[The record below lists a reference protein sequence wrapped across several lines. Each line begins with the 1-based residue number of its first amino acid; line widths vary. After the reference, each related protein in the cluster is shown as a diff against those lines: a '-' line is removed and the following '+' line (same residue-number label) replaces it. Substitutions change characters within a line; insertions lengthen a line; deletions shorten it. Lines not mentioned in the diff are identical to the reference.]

1 MNLICVSGL
10 PRSGSTLLC
19 QLLAQ
24 HPDVYSTGHSS
35 PLVAVL
41 ENIRSTFSSSDFSLA
56 QLDVDFDL
64 AYGRIENVLKSVL
77 AGWFA
82 ETKKATNIAGNTT
95 ATGTNATNIAGN
107 TTAIGTNATNIAGNT
122 TAIGTNSLAING
134 LDGQVSTNA
143 TNIDNNAI
151 AVVDLD
157 GRVTV
162 NGENIVNNTTAIGTN
177 TTNISANTANIGD
190 VNAIT
195 NLAALAPSASR
206 TIVAGING
214 NSNSIAANSLN
225 IAQNT
230 SNIAFNRGLIDSNS
244 AAISFNSQ
252 AIGANAQA
260 IGINTGAIS
269 TIREGNAAIAAIP
282 DLYLSRDETWSIAGG
297 LSAYDDGFGG
307 VETGFGG
314 GIQIRS
320 KPSDNWSFGLAGG
333 LTPNTQTIR
342 VQARIGG

>member
-1 MNLICVSGL
+1 M
-10 PRSGSTLLC
+10 
-19 QLLAQ
+19 
-24 HPDVYSTGHSS
+24 
-35 PLVAVL
+35 
-41 ENIRSTFSSSDFSLA
+41 
-56 QLDVDFDL
+56 
-64 AYGRIENVLKSVL
+64 
-77 AGWFA
+77 
-82 ETKKATNIAGNTT
+82 
-95 ATGTNATNIAGN
+95 
-107 TTAIGTNATNIAGNT
+107 
-122 TAIGTNSLAING
+122 
-134 LDGQVSTNA
+134 STNA

-206 TIVAGING
+206 TVVAGINR
-214 NSNSIAANSLN
+214 NSTSIAANSLN

-244 AAISFNSQ
+244 AAIGFNSQ

-269 TIREGNAAIAAIP
+269 TIREGNAAITAIP

-333 LTPNTQTIR
+333 LTPNTQTVR